1 MTKSFLFRQPYI
13 RSKKYKYRRTFKL
26 PDGQVVK
33 VGRERFMAP
42 EILMNPMS
50 GGIEADG
57 CG

>member
-1 MTKSFLFRQPYI
+1 MKSNKFFLP
-13 RSKKYKYRRTFKL
+13 RTFKL
-26 PDGQVVK
+26 PDGQIVK